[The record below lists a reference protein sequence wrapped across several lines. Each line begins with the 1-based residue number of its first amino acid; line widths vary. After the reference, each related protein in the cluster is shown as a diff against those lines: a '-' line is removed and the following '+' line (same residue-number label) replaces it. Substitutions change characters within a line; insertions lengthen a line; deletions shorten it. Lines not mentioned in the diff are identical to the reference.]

1 MDEARSA
8 LADEYA
14 DDVEAHGIEVRL
26 LLGQVSFCERADGG
40 LLASGDRVER
50 ATEARPPAQL
60 HLGKDDSISVAQYQ
74 VYLAEA
80 GAVVALDELVALLR
94 QVAKSELFAPRAGG
108 TIAQGLTPA

>member
-1 MDEARSA
+1 MEEARCA

-14 DDVEAHGIEVRL
+14 DDVEAHGIEVWL

-40 LLASGDRVER
+40 LLASGDRVEG

-60 HLGKDDSISVAQYQ
+60 HLGKDDSIAVAQYQ

-80 GAVVALDELVALLR
+80 GAVVALDELVALPGEVTQR
-94 QVAKSELFAPRAGG
+94 ELLAPGAGG
-108 TIAQGLTPA
+108 AFVQVRTPA

>member
-1 MDEARSA
+1 VGEARSA
-8 LADEYA
+8 LEDEYA

-40 LLASGDRVER
+40 LLARGDRVEW

-60 HLGKDDSISVAQYQ
+60 HLGKDDSIAVAQYQ

-80 GAVVALDELVALLR
+80 GAIVAVDELVAFLGEVTQCELL
-94 QVAKSELFAPRAGG
+94 APRTGG
-108 TIAQGLTPA
+108 TFAQGRTPA